1 MVIIGKLLKIYSVK
15 LIIYKAT
22 VCSLYNVQAM
32 SGRWVEP
39 ADEKVLGLETQ
50 YGSYCRLR
58 LGSVRN
64 VCTVWMNVAVRLH
77 KGEVHM
83 GGLLVICIIIK
94 HIFVDRFKLLDFCAI
109 SIFYSVMFD
118 KVWKEFCVGVIV
130 SPG

>member
-1 MVIIGKLLKIYSVK
+1 MYSLK

-77 KGEVHM
+77 TGEVHM
-83 GGLLVICIIIK
+83 GGGIGYIIIK
-94 HIFVDRFKLLDFCAI
+94 HFFVDRVKLLDFCAI
-109 SIFYSVMFD
+109 LIFYSVMFD

>member
-1 MVIIGKLLKIYSVK
+1 MYSLK

-39 ADEKVLGLETQ
+39 ADEKVPGFEMQ
-50 YGSYCRLR
+50 YKLYCRLR

-77 KGEVHM
+77 TGEVHM
-83 GGLLVICIIIK
+83 GGGYLLYYYK
-94 HIFVDRFKLLDFCAI
+94 TFFCRE
-109 SIFYSVMFD
+109 S
-118 KVWKEFCVGVIV
+118 
-130 SPG
+130 